1 MALIWTVAVAGSIE
15 KAPTVTSNQQ
25 VKIDK
30 AQEAAGQKAAVDEEM
45 TPEKAARI
53 ADEASRVKQLLSPY
67 NSAPAGAV
75 PETQSIEVEPP
86 QHGRLDFSQ
95 PVSVVDYRNAIDRTD
110 ENRMRTLKADGVID
124 ASELEEYEQFASEI
138 PVMELPVPLT
148 QISETEPNDD
158 CISAN
163 SIACGDTVW
172 CADVGFGTDTND
184 YFTFTLD
191 ATYPSW
197 LVSIETF
204 SAGTAC
210 GALDDVDT
218 RLELLN
224 SDCSVSLAFND
235 DYSGLYSF
243 IGIVLAPGTYVI
255 NLDRFG
261 TSSGYYHMSL
271 ICEEDTCYGNTPP
284 NDNCEDVTPVALTAD
299 VPYTFT
305 GNNVCATNQCPS
317 FPGPHVWIAFTT
329 PIQGDVSLEYCNST
343 GVWGNCWLN
352 MAYGCPCDSFTVAAA
367 FGFTCSDG
375 NVQMQWNSMPAGTYY
390 YPVMLDPG
398 FGSIGDYSITV
409 EVSTPP
415 VPWNCIDDPPN
426 WVPPDGKIAGGN
438 GDIEPN
444 DTCADAVQAL
454 CEYAYCGDISST
466 SDYDWYYID
475 LPTDGYYGVHVRV
488 FGDDTRNQYAY
499 GLGLDPRVELWAPN
513 CDHMVTYSED
523 YYGTF
528 PDAEVYDSQ
537 INPGDLNCF
546 PPGSRVYINIWTYY
560 SAPGPYLLIINCEPC
575 ELCNVNCPP
584 GGIAEGEPDCY
595 DDYEDVTNGGCNST
609 PNVWGSIAPGDT
621 ICGTTGDY
629 TYQGSPGYRD
639 TDWFQFTLTQTSDI
653 SATICS
659 ETNVY
664 LYLLDASDCNNVQFL
679 GTTAYGSPCDTVTA
693 SALTV
698 PPGTYVVWVGSDG
711 SGFPCGSDYWVT
723 LQSTPLTGDW
733 RCCYG
738 DPYAP
743 SCIDTDE
750 LTCYGTYNG
759 EWAYG
764 LTCANNP
771 CPAIPANDSCQNA
784 ITVAVPSDTYGSTL
798 LATPDTTEVCA
809 GYSQY
814 ANSVWYKVIGTGNT
828 ITATL
833 CDPVTDY
840 DTELLV
846 WCNSCDY
853 PICVTSNDDDPNC
866 TNSTLQSTVT
876 WCSEQG
882 TEYLV
887 LVGGFSTSSGSF
899 MLHVYDDGTPCSPPP
914 DCAAPIGRCC
924 YNDDQACADN
934 THEECDALA
943 GSWDGTKNCTDDPC
957 ICPES
962 EIIVEIFTD
971 NYPDETTWDLTDSLG
986 TILATGGP
994 LSNIGT
1000 LYSWQVCVDSVNCYY
1015 FTIYDAYGDGI
1026 CCDWGQGY
1034 YNVYL
1039 DGNLVA
1045 TGGQFGSFETTMF
1058 GPACV
1063 MPTGA
1068 CCVDEQCV
1076 ATNTENECDVLG
1088 GSWFLGESCP
1098 DFQCPPPPLDCANAE
1113 YSNGIDDFVD
1123 VYASQCDPANVFVV
1137 ETADDFVLA
1146 ADANITTISAFVGF
1160 WWNAACGIEGLTG
1173 ITAVIYNDNG
1183 GVPGGNPVDSD
1194 CSHTGNVVWEHYFT
1208 PGDWVATDIGGP
1220 SGDHQIDLPT
1230 GGVALTAGTTYWLGI
1245 MTHFDLV
1252 TCGQAG
1258 WTPTLQQT
1266 GSVPLLWSTYFGIYW
1281 TDPFGYGQDM
1291 AFCLHTAGGGGCD
1304 YIVGD
1309 VNGSNNYNGLDITY
1323 GVNFF
1328 KYGNPPPQCNP
1339 DCPPCAGWHYCGDVN
1354 NSCNYNGLD
1363 ITYGVNYFK
1372 YGSPA
1377 PIPCDDC
1384 PPVGLTGENREP
1396 ETPQVIKSKTINPK
1410 GSDAK

>member
-1 MALIWTVAVAGSIE
+1 MKKLLALYLIIIMALVWTVAVAGSMENAATI
-15 KAPTVTSNQQ
+15 TSNQQ

-30 AQEAAGQKAAVDEEM
+30 VGEGTGQKAVNNEM
-45 TPEKAARI
+45 TAEKAARI
-53 ADEASRVKQLLSPY
+53 AADQAFQAVGQEAVHEVLGNYVGEIVPQPF
-67 NSAPAGAV
+67 NSTDA
-75 PETQSIEVEPP
+75 
-86 QHGRLDFSQ
+86 
-95 PVSVVDYRNAIDRTD
+95 PVSVAPFGEPVKAPDAET
-110 ENRMRTLKADGVID
+110 RMKDIKRDGVID
-124 ASELEEYEQFASEI
+124 AGERAEYEQLLADQPVVEI
-138 PVMELPVPLT
+138 PMPLN
-148 QISETEPNDD
+148 IVSETEPNDD
-158 CISAN
+158 CASADP
-163 SIACGDTVW
+163 IACGDTVW
-172 CADVGFGTDTND
+172 CATHTYGND
-184 YFTFTLD
+184 DHDWYTFTLTSD
-191 ATYPSW
+191 QNVA
-197 LVSIETF
+197 IETHPTSGACDPAMSDTYLELWTGDCQTFITADDDGGVGWF
-204 SAGTAC
+204 SLISMNLAAGTYAIHS
-210 GALDDVDT
+210 D
-218 RLELLN
+218 N
-224 SDCSVSLAFND
+224 SIYAQAGS
-235 DYSGLYSF
+235 
-243 IGIVLAPGTYVI
+243 
-255 NLDRFG
+255 
-261 TSSGYYHMSL
+261 YHLSL
-271 ICEEDTCYGNTPP
+271 ICTSP
-284 NDNCEDVTPVALTAD
+284 
-299 VPYTFT
+299 
-305 GNNVCATNQCPS
+305 Q
-317 FPGPHVWIAFTT
+317 
-329 PIQGDVSLEYCNST
+329 PI
-343 GVWGNCWLN
+343 
-352 MAYGCPCDSFTVAAA
+352 
-367 FGFTCSDG
+367 
-375 NVQMQWNSMPAGTYY
+375 
-390 YPVMLDPG
+390 
-398 FGSIGDYSITV
+398 
-409 EVSTPP
+409 
-415 VPWNCIDDPPN
+415 WNCTDT
-426 WVPPDGKIAGGN
+426 PPDGKLPGGN
-438 GDIEPN
+438 IDVEPN
-444 DTCADAVQAL
+444 EICAEAVIAQ
-454 CEYAYCGDISST
+454 CEYAYCGDISTDADS
-466 SDYDWYYID
+466 DWYAIT
-475 LPTDGYYGVHVRV
+475 LPSDTTYSLHIRV
-488 FGDDTRNQYAY
+488 FGDDTPNQYAQ
-499 GLGLDPRVELWAPN
+499 GLGLDPRVELWGPG
-513 CDHMVTYSED
+513 CTDMVAYSED
-523 YYGTF
+523 YLGTF
-528 PDAEVYDSQ
+528 PDAENWDSQ
-537 INPGDLNCF
+537 IDPGIPGNCF
-546 PPGSRVYINIWTYY
+546 PAGSTVYIKVWTYY

-575 ELCNVNCPP
+575 EVCPP
-584 GGIAEGEPDCY
+584 PPNDNCEDVTPTILTPGVPTTFTGNNECATNQCSYFPGGHVWEAFTTTIPGDISLEYCGSVGVWQNAWLNLTTDCPCTGFTDAASFGFTCVDSNVQMVWENFPAGTYYYPVMLDPALGSEGDYTITVRVDSLIQCDVVCDPGWTDEGEPDCY

-609 PNVWGSIAPGDT
+609 PNVWGSITSGDT

-629 TYQGSPGYRD
+629 TYQGNPGYRD

-659 ETNVY
+659 ETNVA

-679 GTTAYGSPCDTVTA
+679 GTANGTPCDTVTA
-693 SALTV
+693 AASAV

-723 LQSTPLTGDW
+723 LQATPLVGDW

-759 EWAYG
+759 EWSYN
-764 LTCANNP
+764 LTCIDNP
-771 CPAIPANDSCQNA
+771 CPAIPANDSCQDA
-784 ITVAVPSDTYGSTL
+784 ITIAVPSDTYGSTI
-798 LATPDTTEVCA
+798 LATPDTTETCN
-809 GYSQY
+809 GYDHY
-814 ANSVWYKVIGTGNT
+814 ANGVWYKVVGTGNT
-828 ITATL
+828 ITATT
-833 CDPVTDY
+833 CDSLTDY
-840 DTELLV
+840 DTKILV
-846 WCNSCDY
+846 WCNGCNY
-853 PICVTSNDDDPNC
+853 PICATANDDNC
-866 TNSTLQSTVT
+866 ALPGHSLNSTAT
-876 WCSEQG
+876 WCSEPG

-887 LVGGFSTSSGSF
+887 LVGGFGTNSGSY
-899 MLHVYDDGTPCSPPP
+899 MLHVYDDGTPCSTPP

-924 YNDDQACADN
+924 YNNDQSCVDN
-934 THEECDALA
+934 TREECDALA

-962 EIIVEIFTD
+962 EVIVEIFTD
-971 NYPDETTWDLTDSLG
+971 DYPDETTWDLTDSLG
-986 TILATGGP
+986 TVLATGGP
-994 LSNIGT
+994 LSNSGT
-1000 LYSWQVCVDSVNCYY
+1000 LYSWQVCVDSINCYY
-1015 FTIYDAYGDGI
+1015 FTIYDAFGDGI

-1058 GPACV
+1058 GPTCV

-1076 ATNTENECDVLG
+1076 ATNTEDECDVLG
-1088 GSWFLGESCP
+1088 GSWFLGETCP

-1160 WWNAACGIEGLTG
+1160 WSNASCGIEGLTG

-1183 GVPGGNPVDSD
+1183 GVPGGNPVDSN
-1194 CSHTGNVVWEHYFT
+1194 CTHTGNVVWEHYYT
-1208 PGDWVATDIGGP
+1208 PGEWVATDIGGP
-1220 SGDHQIDLPT
+1220 SRDHQIDLPT

-1281 TDPFGYGQDM
+1281 TDPFLNGYDM
-1291 AFCLHTAGGGGCD
+1291 AFCLHTGGGGGCD

-1396 ETPQVIKSKTINPK
+1396 ETPQVIKSKTVNPK